1 LKDEIIEKISTKKL
15 AKEKNNKKNEDEIR
29 EKNNQGG

>member
-1 LKDEIIEKISTKKL
+1 LKDEIIKKISTKNLQK
-15 AKEKNNKKNEDEIR
+15 KKNNKKNDDEIR